1 MVYLDILCHLI
12 LIFDVFKPSK
22 IDYARGLSKKINTRG
37 SNLLK

>member
-1 MVYLDILCHLI
+1 MVYLPILCRLI

-22 IDYARGLSKKINTRG
+22 INYARGRSKKINPRA